1 MKEHAIQ
8 FGPSGRLSGVLTEP
22 ADGKAA
28 AVFGIV
34 NCGFIPKNGPTRVY
48 AQLARELAIRGIA
61 SFRFDLGGLGDS
73 IATTE
78 GRLIDRTRYE
88 VGFAVDVMA
97 ARYAGA
103 ALWLGGICS
112 GAEDSFRYADADE
125 RISRTVLI
133 DPFAWRTAGF
143 AWRYQRFRLYRR
155 TIRALGLWTPGTHS
169 ADDDWV
175 NFHHM
180 EYDEANRILGTQV
193 GRGSA
198 VHFVYTSGRRELF
211 NHPGQL
217 AKMFPELTLGTR
229 ITADFLPEISHTQLF
244 QQDRDLLIS
253 TIVRRLTDPSTSP
266 RPR

>member
-8 FGPSGRLSGVLTEP
+8 FGPSNRLSGVLTEP
-22 ADGKAA
+22 AGGTVS
-28 AVFGIV
+28 AVFGLV
-34 NCGFIPKNGPTRVY
+34 NCGFIPKHGPTRVY
-48 AQLARELAIRGIA
+48 AQLARQLASEGIA

-73 IATTE
+73 IATTG
-78 GRLIDRTRYE
+78 GRLLDRTHAE
-88 VGFAVDVMA
+88 VGAAVEVMA
-97 ARYAGA
+97 TRFPAT

-112 GAEDSFRYADADE
+112 GAEDSFRFAHADA

-143 AWRYQRFRLYRR
+143 AWRHQRYRLYRR
-155 TIRALGLWTPGTHS
+155 AIRALGLWSPGASS
-169 ADDDWV
+169 ADEDWV

-180 EYDEANRILGTQV
+180 EYEEANHILGEQV
-193 GRGSA
+193 SRGSA

-217 AKMFPELTLGTR
+217 AKMFPGLTLGAR
-229 ITADFLPEISHTQLF
+229 VTADFLLEITHTQLF
-244 QQDRDLLIS
+244 QQDRDLLIA
-253 TIVRRLTDPSTSP
+253 TILRRLTDPSTSP